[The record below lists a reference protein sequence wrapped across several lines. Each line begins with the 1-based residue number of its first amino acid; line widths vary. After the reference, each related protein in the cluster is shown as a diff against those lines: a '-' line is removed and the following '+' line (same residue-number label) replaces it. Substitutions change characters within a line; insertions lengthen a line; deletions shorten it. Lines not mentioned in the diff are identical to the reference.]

1 MLRGHQTASTR
12 CGRRA
17 ATAFGFALCLLAAAV
32 PAPAAAA
39 PKDLEARLKLEGS
52 NDFRVT
58 ITGGA
63 YSSFRVARVEA
74 RRGGRITSYGT
85 VREVTLDRDEF
96 AAKLGPIGSF
106 DLRFEPRQARMI
118 DGNPRCGNGRA
129 RVVSGVFTGTVELR
143 GEHDFTT
150 VETTRVTGSI
160 TRSGLG
166 YCRKRRPEPRLEDP
180 VSLSACRSDGPRA
193 ASGLIALADSPPG
206 AKSAIWGAL
215 RFERLAGLFV
225 TRYVVRRAPGSTF
238 AFTRGDFT
246 SAELSPPAP
255 FAGTASY
262 ELFEDED
269 GNDSGRL
276 TGDLSVGFAGAG
288 GHVPIAPTE
297 PADFG
302 PRKSGWLDCA
312 FGIAPASRRAALAP
326 APSALTPAG

>member
-1 MLRGHQTASTR
+1 MREKSSTR
-12 CGRRA
+12 WVSGGLLA
-17 ATAFGFALCLLAAAV
+17 LTAVLSMLAAAV
-32 PAPAAAA
+32 PAPATAA

-58 ITGGA
+58 ISGGA
-63 YSSFRVARVEA
+63 YSGFRVARVEA

-85 VREVTLDRDEF
+85 AREVTFDRDEF

-106 DLRFEPRQARMI
+106 DLRFDPREARMI
-118 DGNPRCGNGRA
+118 DGDPRCGDGRA
-129 RVVSGVFTGTVELR
+129 RVVSGVFTGSVELR

-150 VETTRVTGSI
+150 VETTRAAGSI

-166 YCRKRRPEPRLEDP
+166 YCRKRRPGPDLEDP

-193 ASGLIALADSPPG
+193 ASGLLALADSPPG

-215 RFERLAGLFV
+215 RFERVAGLFV
-225 TRYVVRRAPGSTF
+225 TRYVVRRAPGSPF

-246 SAELSPPAP
+246 AAELSPPRP
-255 FAGTASY
+255 FAGTATY
-262 ELFEDED
+262 EFFEDED

-276 TGDLSVGFAGAG
+276 TGDLSVGFAGTG
-288 GHVPIAPTE
+288 GHVPLAPAE